1 MAEWAG
7 WADADDAAALGEIR
21 TPGRARRPDHHHRLV
36 RLEGPRMRLRA
47 SGATDVGAQR
57 DVNEDR
63 FYSDPERG
71 IFTVIDGVGGQ
82 AAGGRAADT
91 ALEVIRARLT
101 NGANGAVAGRLR
113 EAITLANNEV
123 HRQAGSRPEWRGMAC
138 VLTAVMLDG
147 E

>member
-1 MAEWAG
+1 MK
-7 WADADDAAALGEIR
+7 
-21 TPGRARRPDHHHRLV
+21 
-36 RLEGPRMRLRA
+36 LRA
-47 SGATDVGAQR
+47 AGVTDVGSQR

-91 ALEVIRARLT
+91 ALDVIRARLASPPT
-101 NGANGAVAGRLR
+101 GNGALSHRIR

-123 HRQAGSRPEWRGMAC
+123 HRQASSRPEWQGMA
-138 VLTAVMLDG
+138 
-147 E
+147 

>member
-1 MAEWAG
+1 MG
-7 WADADDAAALGEIR
+7 GM
-21 TPGRARRPDHHHRLV
+21 
-36 RLEGPRMRLRA
+36 EGPRMKLRA
-47 SGATDVGAQR
+47 AGVTDVGSQR

-91 ALEVIRARLT
+91 ALDVIRARLASPPT
-101 NGANGAVAGRLR
+101 GNGALSHRIR

-123 HRQAGSRPEWRGMAC
+123 HRQASSRPEWQGMA
-138 VLTAVMLDG
+138 
-147 E
+147 